1 MSSSAV
7 SARTS
12 LHVVH
17 LSVRKV
23 AARDRRGDRCRGS
36 LAPDGHLYRLRG
48 HRLQTT
54 RVAYRGQSGGRCA
67 NRGGWDHGKRHS
79 QASRRD
85 SNPPGCSTQ
94 RRRGAQAPREFIAQ
108 TRAHPDRRPSS
119 ASKGQSRARFSTV
132 TEGASS
138 DGEAEGEAS
147 RRTQS
152 VGVRSEGK

>member
-54 RVAYRGQSGGRCA
+54 RVAYRGQTVVAAPTEAVGITGSDTRKLA
-67 NRGGWDHGKRHS
+67 EEIPTLQDVLRS
-79 QASRRD
+79 AAAE
-85 SNPPGCSTQ
+85 
-94 RRRGAQAPREFIAQ
+94 RRRRE
-108 TRAHPDRRPSS
+108 SS
-119 ASKGQSRARFSTV
+119 
-132 TEGASS
+132 
-138 DGEAEGEAS
+138 
-147 RRTQS
+147 
-152 VGVRSEGK
+152 